1 MQNSGGMNAK
11 QATTN
16 TQVHRIA
23 ESVAATEV
31 ETHVRTMITHN
42 KGASWDV
49 VKAPLK
55 TSKGK
60 SIQCLREDGCS
71 LHLEIY
77 SSSGA
82 HSPVY
87 SSEAATGIVIGT
99 GNLGEYLSENNI

>member
-1 MQNSGGMNAK
+1 M
-11 QATTN
+11 
-16 TQVHRIA
+16 HRIA
-23 ESVAATEV
+23 ESVAANEV

-42 KGASWDV
+42 KGASWEV

-60 SIQCLREDGCS
+60 SIQCFSEDGCS

-77 SSSGA
+77 SSAGA

-87 SSEAATGIVIGT
+87 SSESATGIIIGT
-99 GNLGEYLSENNI
+99 GNLGNYLSENNI